1 MKCELVLTRPFSN
14 LIRRICIEATRD
26 SLSLEFF
33 EGSLSH
39 KQNYDGQH
47 LDGAHYAV
55 LQVALMLREA
65 ASPDVWR
72 QLSQTTVAEWASL
85 VEGLEDFRVTAEC
98 PWKASDRVR
107 IRVQHDGPRSLWIA
121 GEAHYDA
128 LKQFTVELFQVLDEI
143 QIESDESD

>member
-1 MKCELVLTRPFSN
+1 MKCELVLIRPLTN
-14 LIRRICIEATRD
+14 LTRRICVEASRN
-26 SLSLEFF
+26 SLSLEFIG
-33 EGSLSH
+33 GSVSH

-55 LQVALMLREA
+55 LQVAVMLREA

-72 QLSQTTVAEWASL
+72 QMSQTTVAEWACL
-85 VEGLEDFRVTAEC
+85 VEGLADFRVSVQC

-121 GEAHYDA
+121 GEAHYDD

-143 QIESDESD
+143 QIESDESE